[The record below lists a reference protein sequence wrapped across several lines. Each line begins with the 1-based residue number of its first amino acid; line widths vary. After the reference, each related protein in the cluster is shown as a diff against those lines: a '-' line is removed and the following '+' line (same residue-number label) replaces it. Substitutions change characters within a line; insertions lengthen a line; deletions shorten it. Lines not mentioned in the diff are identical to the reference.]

1 MVNNQRLVIFKDSQW
16 LLNIILDLDEC
27 LILIG
32 DGLDL
37 ELLES
42 ENIFELDL
50 DSIKKEADKILE
62 DFNKKYKDFLPEEDL
77 DSEK

>member
-1 MVNNQRLVIFKDSQW
+1 MKKSKIKAKEFAKDVNIATNFLKKI
-16 LLNIILDLDEC
+16 E
-27 LILIG
+27 
-32 DGLDL
+32 
-37 ELLES
+37 ES
-42 ENIFELDL
+42 EDIFELDL

>member
-1 MVNNQRLVIFKDSQW
+1 MKKLKINAKEFAKDVNKATNFLKKI
-16 LLNIILDLDEC
+16 E
-27 LILIG
+27 
-32 DGLDL
+32 
-37 ELLES
+37 ES
-42 ENIFELDL
+42 ENIFELYL